1 MDANTRPHPL
11 VKATL
16 RSRAVPVRDDDAP
29 RFELQ
34 LRPSQ
39 VQRLEG
45 LLGWLER
52 LQRDKRIAPE
62 LLRRGSRMHT
72 RALDG
77 VCQELYERGGRVGFR
92 PLKPDYEHGLEPAVP
107 ANDVEPRS

>member
-16 RSRAVPVRDDDAP
+16 RNRAVPVRDDDAP

-34 LRPSQ
+34 LRPSE
-39 VQRLEG
+39 VQLLEG
-45 LLGWLER
+45 LLGWLEG
-52 LQRDKRIAPE
+52 LQRDKRLAPE
-62 LLRRGSRMHT
+62 LLKRGYREQV

-92 PLKPDYEHGLEPAVP
+92 PLKSPLEP